1 MCSTKGDLDVS
12 VDLGGWWCI
21 GGGSSII
28 TLGPSGGGH
37 GDGWEVQA
45 EGAMRE
51 TAIPFLRNL
60 KPL

>member
-12 VDLGGWWCI
+12 RGLGGWWFI

-28 TLGPSGGGH
+28 TLGPSGEGH
-37 GDGWEVQA
+37 VDSWEVQA
-45 EGAMRE
+45 EGAVRE